1 MREASAPSG
10 KFQNDR
16 QVFGAE
22 NGRMRRSF
30 FSVQRYSRAETA
42 EDQTGGEALMITHVR
57 SVALG
62 VPDIGAAR
70 EFFEKHWQLDL
81 VGTDADRVFLGA
93 GCQDDHVL
101 RLRATAEPRVD
112 LLCLAAATGADV
124 DAIAERVAAHP
135 RARLVSTPA
144 TCTDAGGG
152 YRFRFLDCEG
162 RTVEV
167 SSGVTA
173 RAFRPV
179 EPGESRPTG
188 IGHVVLN
195 TVDLPATSAFYRSIF
210 DLEVSDWVEDVMVF
224 LRTGTAH
231 HMLAF
236 TRAPHTSLNHVAFEL
251 RGIDE
256 FMRATGAMVQKGYAP
271 LWGPGRHGVG
281 ANTFTYFQEPTSR
294 FVAEYTTG
302 MLRIDP
308 DHEWTPRVYPANAQT
323 SDTWG
328 VAAARDEAVSATLRG
343 FPDTGLWQPPPA

>member
-1 MREASAPSG
+1 
-10 KFQNDR
+10 
-16 QVFGAE
+16 
-22 NGRMRRSF
+22 
-30 FSVQRYSRAETA
+30 
-42 EDQTGGEALMITHVR
+42 MITHVR

-62 VPDIGAAR
+62 VPDLSAAH

-81 VGTDADRVFLGA
+81 VGADSDRVFLGA
-93 GCQDDHVL
+93 GCQDNHVL
-101 RLRATAEPRVD
+101 RLRAAAEPRVD
-112 LLCLAAATGADV
+112 LLCLAAASDADV
-124 DAIAERVAAHP
+124 DQIAERVAAHP
-135 RARLVSTPA
+135 LGRLVSEPA

-152 YRFRFLDCEG
+152 YRVRFLDCEG

-167 SSGVTA
+167 SSRVA
-173 RAFRPV
+173 VRAFRPV

-188 IGHVVLN
+188 ISHVVLN
-195 TVDLPATSAFYRSIF
+195 ATDLLTTSAFYQSIF
-210 DLEVSDWVEDVMVF
+210 DLKVTDWVESIMVF
-224 LRTGTAH
+224 LRAGTAH

-236 TRAPHTSLNHVAFEL
+236 TRAPHASLNHVAFEL

-256 FMRATGAMVQKGYAP
+256 FMRATGSMTKKGYLP

-308 DHEWTPRVYPANAQT
+308 DHKWTPRVYPANAQT

-328 VAAARDEAVSATLRG
+328 VASPRDEAVSASLRG
-343 FPDTGLWQPPPA
+343 CPDTGLWQPPPM

>member
-1 MREASAPSG
+1 
-10 KFQNDR
+10 
-16 QVFGAE
+16 
-22 NGRMRRSF
+22 
-30 FSVQRYSRAETA
+30 
-42 EDQTGGEALMITHVR
+42 MITHVR

-62 VPDIGAAR
+62 VPDLAAAR

-81 VGTDADRVFLGA
+81 VGTDSDRVFLGA
-93 GCQDDHVL
+93 GCQESQVL

-112 LLCLAAATGADV
+112 LLCLAAATDADV
-124 DAIAERVAAHP
+124 DAIAGRVAAHP
-135 RARLVSTPA
+135 LGRLVSEPA
-144 TCTDAGGG
+144 TCDDAGGG

-167 SSGVTA
+167 SSRVA
-173 RAFRPV
+173 VRAFRSV
-179 EPGESRPTG
+179 EPGEGRPTG
-188 IGHVVLN
+188 ISHVVLN
-195 TVDLPATSAFYRSIF
+195 TSDLPTALAFYRSIF
-210 DLEVSDWVEDVMVF
+210 DLRVSDWVEDIMVF
-224 LRTGTAH
+224 LRSGTAH

-236 TRAPHTSLNHVAFEL
+236 TRAPHASLNHIAFEL

-256 FMRATGAMVQKGYAP
+256 FMRATGAMVRKGFSP

-281 ANTFTYFQEPTSR
+281 ANTFTYFQEPVSR

-328 VAAARDEAVSATLRG
+328 VASPRDDAVSASLLG
-343 FPDTGLWQPPPA
+343 CPDMGLWQPPPV